1 MNNLNFLEETEYIFE
16 SSHSLINRRLDNA
29 ISNYELEY
37 FENHYVKESSQ
48 NKFWESVKKFF
59 AELILSFKKFTNMIT
74 LKVNT
79 VINSGLKKR
88 LHAKLE
94 MERKKG
100 TRTIEIIDMEK
111 YKDTYLDMVSDL
123 WTYGKRIERANY
135 KTVDQIDRDL
145 EKFNSIAE
153 TTNYLQC
160 SSGNV
165 KLCCDG
171 KRKHVKGFVAKYII
185 EGERI
190 KDETVEINCSFQW
203 V

>member
-16 SSHSLINRRLDNA
+16 SSHSLINRRLENA

-88 LHAKLE
+88 LH
-94 MERKKG
+94 
-100 TRTIEIIDMEK
+100 
-111 YKDTYLDMVSDL
+111 VS
-123 WTYGKRIERANY
+123 
-135 KTVDQIDRDL
+135 
-145 EKFNSIAE
+145 
-153 TTNYLQC
+153 
-160 SSGNV
+160 
-165 KLCCDG
+165 
-171 KRKHVKGFVAKYII
+171 
-185 EGERI
+185 
-190 KDETVEINCSFQW
+190 
-203 V
+203 